1 MLVVRSTHEILN
13 NPWDDIPAI
22 KIIPS
27 QIPIKNNNKINFNDV
42 VMWEEIFYEGGNIGV
57 YAAWSPYADFYII
70 VHNLF
75 LSFDNGIEMFS
86 GNKALD
92 DLLTRLADFD
102 ITRHTDVYN

>member
-13 NPWDDIPAI
+13 NLWDDIPAI

-27 QIPIKNNNKINFNDV
+27 QIPIKNNNNVTFNDI

-57 YAAWSPYADFYII
+57 YAAWSPYDDFYII

-75 LSFDNGIEMFS
+75 LSSNGGIEIFS
-86 GNKALD
+86 GNGALE
-92 DLLTRLADFD
+92 DLLTRLNNFD
-102 ITRHTDVYN
+102 ITLHTAI